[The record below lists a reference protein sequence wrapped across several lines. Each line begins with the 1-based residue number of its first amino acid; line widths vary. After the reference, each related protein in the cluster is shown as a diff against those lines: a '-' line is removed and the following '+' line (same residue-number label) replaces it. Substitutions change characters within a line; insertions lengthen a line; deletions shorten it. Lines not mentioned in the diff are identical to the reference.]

1 MKAQNIKNRWWIH
14 ILIIA
19 SLLLVTLSTNAQA
32 DCRLLGMTAK
42 DDYFLYNETSMVEN
56 LLDELQVQGGYLYPY
71 YDGWCLLFYRD
82 DNEIVLD
89 YDIWR
94 DADPAY
100 NDNDYDIFQENFVNQ
115 DIEATVGMG
124 HVRSATNVPDIPDP
138 HPFVWQ
144 YEPYAHQ
151 FTFAHNGTVDKYY
164 ITWQINGFLDW
175 CQENGF
181 EPQMHGGTGE
191 WWNNLYYVVDTEI
204 YFFLVMWR
212 IYLNDGDIIS
222 GIHEALNL
230 ISDLT
235 YWPTTAKN
243 FIFSDNTG
251 LYAYREIEAGSP
263 SVYELYY
270 FDDSNCNILAAMS
283 DPPGDNPPPGWNYIN
298 DGTLVYL
305 PRVGNATAFEDFYS
319 NDVFVHHLEGD
330 ESIRWNWVSFPVLEE
345 IEPVGT
351 NALDVLASIL
361 DPDILEGVY
370 YESNTDP
377 VIWYNEQILDWE
389 NDLEDENFHTID
401 GYKIRMN
408 QPAVLLV
415 SGDWE
420 LQTTEIPLYENQE
433 NWIG

>member
-32 DCRLLGMTAK
+32 DCRLLGMIAK
-42 DDYFLYNETSMVEN
+42 DDCYLYNETNMVED

-82 DNEIVLD
+82 DNEIVLG

-124 HVRSATNVPDIPDP
+124 HVRYATNVTGIPDP

-181 EPQMHGGTGE
+181 EPQMYGGTGD
-191 WWNNLYYVVDTEI
+191 WWNNLNFVVDTEI

-212 IYLNDGDIIS
+212 IYLNDGDIIL

-230 ISDLT
+230 ISGLT
-235 YWPTTAKN
+235 QYPNTAKN

-251 LYAYREIEAGSP
+251 LYAYREVEYATPAS
-263 SVYELYY
+263 YELYY
-270 FDDSNCNILAAMS
+270 FDDPNYNILAAMS
-283 DPPGDNPPPGWNYIN
+283 DPPGNNDGWTPME
-298 DGTLVYL
+298 DGTLAYI
-305 PRVGNATAFEDFYS
+305 PRVGNAVVFENFYS
-319 NDVFVHHLEGD
+319 NDVFVHHLKGGP
-330 ESIRWNWVSFPVLEE
+330 SIRWNWVSFPVMEY
-345 IEPVGT
+345 IEPEGT
-351 NALDVLASIL
+351 NALEVLAPIL
-361 DPDILEGVY
+361 DPDILDKVVFEAQ
-370 YESNTDP
+370 D
-377 VIWYNEQILDWE
+377 VIWY
-389 NDLEDENFHTID
+389 DEELGWQNTIPDNNFHTID